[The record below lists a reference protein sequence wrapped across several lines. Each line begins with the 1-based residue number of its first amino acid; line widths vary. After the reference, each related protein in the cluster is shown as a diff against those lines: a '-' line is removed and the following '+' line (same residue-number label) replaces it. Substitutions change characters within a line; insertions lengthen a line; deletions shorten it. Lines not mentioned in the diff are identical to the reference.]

1 MLVQPFVKFRELT
14 SQVFEFPKYS
24 PVSVPR
30 LIQFDPLNSAN
41 EWREIWKSRKC
52 DVNEEVEK
60 VINTNSKISN
70 TRTDQL
76 MLLAVSAQ
84 EARTLGV

>member
-1 MLVQPFVKFRELT
+1 MSGIRQIAAAILIDCNTHSTGVKNRVKIMLVQPFVKFRELT

-41 EWREIWKSRKC
+41 EWREI
-52 DVNEEVEK
+52 
-60 VINTNSKISN
+60 
-70 TRTDQL
+70 
-76 MLLAVSAQ
+76 
-84 EARTLGV
+84 